1 MTASPGNFS
10 PPTDFFRCS
19 TIACAARG
27 SPGYADGMRRSRR
40 QVAAL
45 IISNSLLL
53 PIGVITALVWA
64 NLAPRSYVHLAD
76 KAHKSPPDLASDDDD
91 RG

>member
-1 MTASPGNFS
+1 
-10 PPTDFFRCS
+10 
-19 TIACAARG
+19 
-27 SPGYADGMRRSRR
+27 MRRSRR